1 MAFWNIA
8 NTPVTVIPAGSLAQ
22 ADYIFQNTGS
32 NTIYISDQQ
41 NVTADATSLAIA
53 AGTPFTWS
61 KSDSLYAVCSAGNP
75 STLFGTANGAQVGT
89 SIAALLT
96 PTAQYVIAAA
106 ANTLYRS
113 TYTLTNGIYTIATTP
128 NTVVVNIDFYDVNG
142 ALITSVTSTSGSN
155 LTVNLAT
162 TAVQFDYW
170 TTSGTNTS
178 ISITK
183 SGSNI
188 PFVSG
193 TLYTY
198 TTSQVIPLVGDAYC
212 VLVGGGGGGAGSN
225 NTSAGGGGGGSGAL
239 VGSKLYLT
247 GSQSLLVGTGGAGGS
262 TAGNGV
268 AGGASTFAGLT
279 ANGGG
284 GGQNG
289 GTGGG
294 SGGTA
299 GAPNGGTG
307 GVGSGGV
314 TGASPAPTVSANT
327 STIFAFI
334 TSGTTGGGGGG
345 GALSQVNSAGAGSGV
360 GIGGAGGAALSNGI
374 NGTGIGSGGGGSGG
388 KLAGVGGNGANGG
401 LIIII

>member
-8 NTPVTVIPAGSLAQ
+8 ATPVTVIPAGSLAQ

-61 KSDSLYAVCSAGNP
+61 RSDSLYAVCSAGNP

-96 PTAQYVIAAA
+96 PTAQYVIAAT

-128 NTVVVNIDFYDVNG
+128 NTVIVNIDFYDVNG

-188 PFVSG
+188 PYVSG
-193 TLYTY
+193 TLITV
-198 TTSQVIPLVGDAYC
+198 TATGAIGVSGDAY
-212 VLVGGGGGGAGSN
+212 VFWLVVVVVVE
-225 NTSAGGGGGGSGAL
+225 L
-239 VGSKLYLT
+239 
-247 GSQSLLVGTGGAGGS
+247 
-262 TAGNGV
+262 
-268 AGGASTFAGLT
+268 
-279 ANGGG
+279 
-284 GGQNG
+284 
-289 GTGGG
+289 
-294 SGGTA
+294 
-299 GAPNGGTG
+299 
-307 GVGSGGV
+307 
-314 TGASPAPTVSANT
+314 
-327 STIFAFI
+327 AF
-334 TSGTTGGGGGG
+334 
-345 GALSQVNSAGAGSGV
+345 
-360 GIGGAGGAALSNGI
+360 
-374 NGTGIGSGGGGSGG
+374 
-388 KLAGVGGNGANGG
+388 
-401 LIIII
+401 

>member
-8 NTPVTVIPAGSLAQ
+8 ATPVTVIPAGSLAQ

-128 NTVVVNIDFYDVNG
+128 NTVIVNIDFYDVNG

-188 PFVSG
+188 PYASG
-193 TLYTY
+193 TLYTF
-198 TTSQVIPLVGDAYC
+198 TTSQTVTLKGDAYC
-212 VLVGGGGGGAGSN
+212 VLVGGGGGGGGGGIN
-225 NTSAGGGGGGSGAL
+225 PFNGGGGGSGGISIFR
-239 VGSKLYLT
+239 VNLT
-247 GSQSLLVGTGGAGGS
+247 GSMPLTIGNGGLGSTGSGINGSSGQSSIFNGITSTGGGG
-262 TAGNGV
+262 GI
-268 AGGASTFAGLT
+268 AS
-279 ANGGG
+279 NGGG
-284 GGQNG
+284 GSAGSPNG
-289 GTGGG
+289 VVGATGGSGVSGTSTATVATISNFSFLTQGSTGSGASGTVTTTGTGGG
-294 SGGTA
+294 SGI
-299 GAPNGGTG
+299 GTG
-307 GVGSGGV
+307 GS
-314 TGASPAPTVSANT
+314 S
-327 STIFAFI
+327 
-334 TSGTTGGGGGG
+334 GGGG
-345 GALSQVNSAGAGSGV
+345 SSPT
-360 GIGGAGGAALSNGI
+360 AA
-374 NGTGIGSGGGGSGG
+374 TGYGSGGGGFSW
-388 KLAGVGGNGANGG
+388 NGAIYGG
-401 LIIII
+401 LLGAGMPGVCYLIL

>member
-113 TYTLTNGIYTIATTP
+113 TYTLTNGIYTIATSP

-188 PFVSG
+188 PYASG

-198 TTSQVIPLVGDAYC
+198 TTSQTIPLVGDAYI
-212 VLVGGGGGGAGSN
+212 VLV
-225 NTSAGGGGGGSGAL
+225 
-239 VGSKLYLT
+239 
-247 GSQSLLVGTGGAGGS
+247 GGAGGS
-262 TAGNGV
+262 AGFSTSASSIATGGTGAIVTGRINLTGTQSFIAGSPGSPGSGNGSIIPTD
-268 AGGASTFAGLT
+268 GTASTFASFT
-279 ANGGG
+279 AP
-284 GGQNG
+284 GGQRAGTNLGQGGSPNG
-289 GTGGG
+289 VSGGNTVNVNGNATSTVNVISGFPFLTMGSTGTGGATANSAG
-294 SGGTA
+294 SGNGIGKGGTA
-299 GAPNGGTG
+299 GST
-307 GVGSGGV
+307 GVGGNASGF
-314 TGASPAPTVSANT
+314 GAS
-327 STIFAFI
+327 
-334 TSGTTGGGGGG
+334 
-345 GALSQVNSAGAGSGV
+345 
-360 GIGGAGGAALSNGI
+360 GGAALNTS
-374 NGTGIGSGGGGSGG
+374 TA
-388 KLAGVGGNGANGG
+388 LAGLSTGGV
-401 LIIII
+401 LYIII

>member
-32 NTIYISDQQ
+32 NTIYVSDQQ

-61 KSDSLYAVCSAGNP
+61 KSDSLYAVCGAGNP

-113 TYTLTNGIYTIATTP
+113 TYTLTNGIYTIAATP
-128 NTVVVNIDFYDVNG
+128 NTVIVNIDFYDVNG

-188 PFVSG
+188 PYASG

-198 TTSQVIPLVGDAYC
+198 TTSQTIGLKGDGYC
-212 VLVGGGGGGAGSN
+212 VIVGGGGASSNGGY
-225 NTSAGGGGGGSGAL
+225 GGGSGGITGGRIL
-239 VGSKLYLT
+239 LT
-247 GSQSLLVGTGGAGGS
+247 GSLVLTIGLGGTPTAFNGNNGGTTTFGGY
-262 TAGNGV
+262 TA
-268 AGGASTFAGLT
+268 T
-279 ANGGG
+279 GGG
-284 GGQNG
+284 GGQTTPTALG
-289 GTGGG
+289 GVA
-294 SGGTA
+294 GT
-299 GAPNGGTG
+299 PNGAAAADATASAQPSASAAVASGVAFMTMGTT
-307 GVGSGGV
+307 GS
-314 TGASPAPTVSANT
+314 GASPAHPATAG
-327 STIFAFI
+327 
-334 TSGTTGGGGGG
+334 SGIGTGGAPGIAPSGYG
-345 GALSQVNSAGAGSGV
+345 AGAGYSIPGMAGTP
-360 GIGGAGGAALSNGI
+360 GICYIVL
-374 NGTGIGSGGGGSGG
+374 
-388 KLAGVGGNGANGG
+388 
-401 LIIII
+401 

>member
-8 NTPVTVIPAGSLAQ
+8 NTPVTVIPTGSLAQ

-53 AGTPFTWS
+53 TGTPFTWS

-113 TYTLTNGIYTIATTP
+113 TYTLTNGIYTIATIP

-188 PFVSG
+188 PYASG

-212 VLVGGGGGGAGSN
+212 VLVGGGGGGGSSYQ
-225 NTSAGGGGGGSGAL
+225 THGCGGGGGSGGIVA
-239 VGSKLYLT
+239 GRLYLNN
-247 GSQSLLVGTGGAGGS
+247 SSLTIGT
-262 TAGNGV
+262 
-268 AGGASTFAGLT
+268 
-279 ANGGG
+279 
-284 GGQNG
+284 
-289 GTGGG
+289 
-294 SGGTA
+294 
-299 GAPNGGTG
+299 GGTG
-307 GVGSGGV
+307 GVTNQNQVGENGGA
-314 TGASPAPTVSANT
+314 TTLGALNAPGGNGGGAGLLNGTNGLGGTAGNANGGKGGDGNT
-327 STIFAFI
+327 SNGVSSATIA
-334 TSGTTGGGGGG
+334 TASGFPFFSNASQTTGGGGGG
-345 GALSQVNSAGAGSGV
+345 SSGVTAFTGAGSG
-360 GIGGAGGAALSNGI
+360 IGTGGTGGTTLVTITVATGYGSGGAAQGNNFGAYS
-374 NGTGIGSGGGGSGG
+374 
-388 KLAGVGGNGANGG
+388 GNGNNGVCY
-401 LIIII
+401 IIL

>member
-128 NTVVVNIDFYDVNG
+128 NTVIVSIDFYDVNG

-188 PFVSG
+188 PYVSG

-198 TTSQVIPLVGDAYC
+198 TTSQNIPLSGDAYC
-212 VLVGGGGGGAGSN
+212 ILIGA
-225 NTSAGGGGGGSGAL
+225 AGGSSNFSG
-239 VGSKLYLT
+239 
-247 GSQSLLVGTGGAGGS
+247 GTGGIQTFRALLTPNMPFVCG
-262 TAGNGV
+262 TAGTSGNSSGTPLATNGT
-268 AGGASTFAGLT
+268 ASTFAGKT
-279 ANGGG
+279 S
-284 GGQNG
+284 
-289 GTGGG
+289 T
-294 SGGTA
+294 GGTA
-299 GAPNGGTG
+299 GNNGVHGVGGTPNGVDGINAVN
-307 GVGSGGV
+307 GVGNTSSTVAVLSGWAFFSMGSI
-314 TGASPAPTVSANT
+314 GSGSCASPY
-327 STIFAFI
+327 
-334 TSGTTGGGGGG
+334 TGGGLG
-345 GALSQVNSAGAGSGV
+345 L
-360 GIGGAGGAALSNGI
+360 
-374 NGTGIGSGGGGSGG
+374 
-388 KLAGVGGNGANGG
+388 GVGGNGNTGG
-401 LIIII
+401 VGGNASGYGSSGGGSLAGVLGGLSTGGALLIII

>member
-96 PTAQYVIAAA
+96 PTAQYVIAAT

-128 NTVVVNIDFYDVNG
+128 NTVIVNIDFYDVNG

-188 PFVSG
+188 PYASG
-193 TLYTY
+193 TLYTI
-198 TTSQVIPLVGDAYC
+198 TSTSTPNLVGDAY
-212 VLVGGGGGGAGSN
+212 VVVVGGGGGGGIS
-225 NTSAGGGGGGSGAL
+225 GGGGGGGI
-239 VGSKLYLT
+239 
-247 GSQSLLVGTGGAGGS
+247 TGGRAKLLGS
-262 TAGNGV
+262 ELCTIG
-268 AGGASTFAGLT
+268 SF
-279 ANGGG
+279 
-284 GGQNG
+284 
-289 GTGGG
+289 G
-294 SGGTA
+294 SGGLSGANGSA
-299 GAPNGGTG
+299 G
-307 GVGSGGV
+307 
-314 TGASPAPTVSANT
+314 T
-327 STIFAFI
+327 STIFAGFTATGGGGG
-334 TSGTTGGGGGG
+334 TSVAAGAAGSPNGGAGAYSNVISAQPSAAASTLFAFFTQGTTGGGG
-345 GALSQVNSAGAGSGV
+345 SPFFSAGAGSGIGTGGV
-360 GIGGAGGAALSNGI
+360 GVASGNAGNATGKGAGGGANNSAAN
-374 NGTGIGSGGGGSGG
+374 
-388 KLAGVGGNGANGG
+388 GGNGTAGVAY
-401 LIIII
+401 III

>member
-75 STLFGTANGAQVGT
+75 STLFGAANGAQVGT

-128 NTVVVNIDFYDVNG
+128 NTVIVNIDFYDVNG

-188 PFVSG
+188 PYVSG

-198 TTSQVIPLVGDAYC
+198 TTSQTIPLVGDSYFL
-212 VLVGGGGGGAGSN
+212 LVGAGGGGGAGN
-225 NTSAGGGGGGSGAL
+225 ATGGAGGGGSGGF
-239 VGSKLYLT
+239 VGGRINLT
-247 GSQSLLVGTGGAGGS
+247 GAISFVSGTGGTSVAGSGRANSGGS
-262 TAGNGV
+262 
-268 AGGASTFAGLT
+268 STFAGFT

-284 GGQNG
+284 GGLGGGGGTGGTAGTPNG
-289 GTGGG
+289 GAGGGG
-294 SGGTA
+294 SGGISS
-299 GAPNGGTG
+299 NG
-307 GVGSGGV
+307 
-314 TGASPAPTVSANT
+314 SPGNSSANS
-327 STIFAFI
+327 STIFTFM
-334 TSGTTGGGGGG
+334 TMGTTGGGGGG
-345 GALSQVNSAGAGSGV
+345 GGSASFPSGGVGGGSG
-360 GIGGAGGAALSNGI
+360 IGNGGNGGTWLVNNAGNGV
-374 NGTGIGSGGGGSGG
+374 NGGGGGGGSSAGLLGG
-388 KLAGVGGNGANGG
+388 TGGNGI
-401 LIIII
+401 LYVII

>member
-113 TYTLTNGIYTIATTP
+113 TYTLTNGIYTIATSP

-188 PFVSG
+188 PYASG
-193 TLYTY
+193 TL
-198 TTSQVIPLVGDAYC
+198 TTVTASGTPGLVGDAY
-212 VLVGGGGGGAGSN
+212 VVVVGGGGGGASINGN
-225 NTSAGGGGGGSGAL
+225 QNGGGGGSGGITGGR
-239 VGSKLYLT
+239 VKLIGNEICTIGNGGAHDQAGGTTTFASFTAT
-247 GSQSLLVGTGGAGGS
+247 GGGAGQTASLGGAGG
-262 TAGNGV
+262 T
-268 AGGASTFAGLT
+268 
-279 ANGGG
+279 
-284 GGQNG
+284 
-289 GTGGG
+289 
-294 SGGTA
+294 
-299 GAPNGGTG
+299 PNGGAGGNANSGTG
-307 GVGSGGV
+307 N
-314 TGASPAPTVSANT
+314 ASADS
-327 STIFAFI
+327 STLFTFF
-334 TSGTTGGGGGG
+334 TEGTTGGGGA
-345 GALSQVNSAGAGSGV
+345 GASANGAGSGI
-360 GIGGAGGAALSNGI
+360 GTGGKGGLTGAGNNATGFGAGGGGAGAVATAN
-374 NGTGIGSGGGGSGG
+374 GGSGTP
-388 KLAGVGGNGANGG
+388 GVVYV
-401 LIIII
+401 II

>member
-188 PFVSG
+188 PYASG

-198 TTSQVIPLVGDAYC
+198 TATGTVTQKGDGYFILVA
-212 VLVGGGGGGAGSN
+212 GGGSGGQSASN
-225 NTSAGGGGGGSGAL
+225 GLTPGGGGGSGGISGGRVL
-239 VGSKLYLT
+239 LT
-247 GSQSLLVGTGGAGGS
+247 GSMPVTIGLGGVGVSTAATNGNPGGSSTFNGVTCTGGGGGLNS
-262 TAGNGV
+262 SSGGGTAG
-268 AGGASTFAGLT
+268 TP
-279 ANGGG
+279 NGGG
-284 GGQNG
+284 GGNG
-289 GTGGG
+289 AFAVATGGG
-294 SGGTA
+294 S
-299 GAPNGGTG
+299 
-307 GVGSGGV
+307 S
-314 TGASPAPTVSANT
+314 ASST
-327 STIFAFI
+327 TIFPFL
-334 TSGTTGGGGGG
+334 TMGTTGGGGGASTTNTPG
-345 GALSQVNSAGAGSGV
+345 IGAGSGI
-360 GIGGAGGAALSNGI
+360 GTGGTGGQGGAGQPGSGF
-374 NGTGIGSGGGGSGG
+374 GSGGGGATLLGGTVFSG
-388 KLAGVGGNGANGG
+388 AGASGV
-401 LIIII
+401 LYIII

>member
-22 ADYIFQNTGS
+22 SDYIFQNTGS

-53 AGTPFTWS
+53 TGTPFTWS

-128 NTVVVNIDFYDVNG
+128 NTVIVNIDFYDVNG

-188 PFVSG
+188 PYVSG
-193 TLYTY
+193 TLITV
-198 TTSQVIPLVGDAYC
+198 TATGAIGVSGDAY
-212 VLVGGGGGGAGSN
+212 VFLVGGGGGGGAGFLGSN
-225 NTSAGGGGGGSGAL
+225 GGGGGGSGAMVAGRL
-239 VGSKLYLT
+239 SLATSDIVTIGSGNLGGQT
-247 GSQSLLVGTGGAGGS
+247 NGAMGTNGGS
-262 TAGNGV
+262 TILK
-268 AGGASTFAGLT
+268 TFT
-279 ANGGG
+279 APGGG
-284 GGQNG
+284 GGGSPTAGAAGVPNG
-289 GTGGG
+289 GIGGAGTGPNNGAASATFTSVSGWPFAPLGTTGGGGAGYSIGIGTGGG
-294 SGGTA
+294 SGI
-299 GAPNGGTG
+299 GTG
-307 GVGSGGV
+307 GSGGA
-314 TGASPAPTVSANT
+314 TGGNGNDATGFGA
-327 STIFAFI
+327 
-334 TSGTTGGGGGG
+334 GGGGGG
-345 GALSQVNSAGAGSGV
+345 VSGGSTFGK
-360 GIGGAGGAALSNGI
+360 GGKGSNGI
-374 NGTGIGSGGGGSGG
+374 CY
-388 KLAGVGGNGANGG
+388 
-401 LIIII
+401 III